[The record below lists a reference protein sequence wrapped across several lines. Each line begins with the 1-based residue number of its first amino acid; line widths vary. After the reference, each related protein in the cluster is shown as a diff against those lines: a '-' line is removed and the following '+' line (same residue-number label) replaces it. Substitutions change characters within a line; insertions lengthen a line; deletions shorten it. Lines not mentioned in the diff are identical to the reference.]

1 MKKISSSFL
10 TLSLLM
16 AFGSASHASN
26 LNQTDPVADLIQS
39 STAYFQQECHLYG
52 PEKDVSSN
60 CNYYVLNLAKVSI
73 DERSALTSE
82 LLGFGV
88 DSKYVLV
95 TKPNDIDNRGIYLLD
110 VLDPEYIASSLEK
123 ELSKSSRSKRSAS
136 RNSSNVMEQIV
147 HRRFNVERE
156 GKGNVTLKYKIRF
169 YSKSPFYASSGDK
182 DKHVEIILAE
192 GAGVDTGLGWKDHR
206 YSWKNGRTTN
216 YIYSE
221 YLDAI
226 DVGIKINDSE
236 NLSSGQ
242 VYLVDLFPRMQDQ
255 VESNIEKETTTS
267 ISVGLSDIPKLPIKE
282 VSYSFTDK
290 YSISNKKQFE
300 LFTQTNQDGYNIQYV
315 NAKYGS
321 AITPAENGFCQL
333 GTADGW
339 CWDYDVAGG
348 QPWDFDKLRQNN
360 SLAISGMRPDF
371 VAKIAAKEDTDGTS
385 DFVVS
390 TTVDTLAL
398 FGHNRFL
405 IGNRYVSGPQLREN
419 SPLNPN
425 WHTETNYEK
434 LTYIDQFTITVD
446 WNSPWFLGANAVTI
460 KSNYLSQQNAQC
472 LTVVGHSSLQFKDCV
487 DGSASQSFIYDE
499 EKRYRSVAN
508 INQCLDSA
516 NGQLTLSSDCRHDFA
531 PNTQTWN
538 WQAPNDFANDV
549 LYTRNYNGTINAID
563 ASTSVPRVFV
573 LDSSEEKP
581 ASVLYTSRFTDFGT
595 VKP

>member
-52 PEKDVSSN
+52 LEKEVSSN

-73 DERSALTSE
+73 DERRALTSE

-136 RNSSNVMEQIV
+136 RNSSNAMEQIF

-192 GAGVDTGLGWKDHR
+192 GAGVDTGLGWKDHH
-206 YSWKNGRTTN
+206 YSWKNGSTTN

-255 VESNIEKETTTS
+255 VESDIQKETTTE
-267 ISVGLSDIPKLPIKE
+267 ISFGLSYIPKLPIKK

-290 YSISNKKQFE
+290 YSISNKKQFG
-300 LFTQTNQDGYNIQYV
+300 LFTQTNQDGYNIKYE
-315 NAKYGS
+315 NTKYGS

-339 CWDYDVAGG
+339 CWDYDVVGG

-371 VAKIAAKEDTDGTS
+371 IAKIAAKEDTDGTS

-390 TTVDTLAL
+390 TKVDTLAL
-398 FGHNRFL
+398 FGHNRWV
-405 IGNRYVSGPQLREN
+405 IGRRYASG
-419 SPLNPN
+419 S
-425 WHTETNYEK
+425 
-434 LTYIDQFTITVD
+434 
-446 WNSPWFLGANAVTI
+446 
-460 KSNYLSQQNAQC
+460 
-472 LTVVGHSSLQFKDCV
+472 
-487 DGSASQSFIYDE
+487 
-499 EKRYRSVAN
+499 
-508 INQCLDSA
+508 
-516 NGQLTLSSDCRHDFA
+516 QLTESAPSSTLTGA
-531 PNTQTWN
+531 PELTM
-538 WQAPNDFANDV
+538 
-549 LYTRNYNGTINAID
+549 
-563 ASTSVPRVFV
+563 
-573 LDSSEEKP
+573 KH
-581 ASVLYTSRFTDFGT
+581 
-595 VKP
+595 